1 MKNNKMAQA
10 KRKLEDDMKKQRAA
24 KSAARSAQEQTAMNK
39 LMAGA
44 EILANRN
51 RTRDSAVREIAQ
63 KKRQTSEAYR
73 RHYEDQSMTERA
85 VKGAIELLS
94 EQRAQ
99 ARRDAARMLLGAAS
113 RGAGEAAK
121 QAAQRVDRG
130 RRAFASMGDMPERE
144 MPHQMGTAATPAEQ
158 MRQRLVADVNATGR
172 LPAGYGWY
180 GTGEN
185 AVAADQRGLVYKP
198 LEDVTAGSKA
208 ATPAVYGIDP
218 DSYLAHM
225 QDYDAWEA
233 ERDKLPEAAK
243 RAQDYLQP
251 AIDAESDPA
260 RKAALQEQLDTAMA
274 NAQYS
279 PAEQR
284 RRKKLEN
291 KAMAATNVLGEDIGQ
306 YAGRSDADYLRSY
319 AQQYGIEQEGEKYG
333 ESYRA
338 PVFQRKGSDT
348 AEHADLM
355 NKLRFGEK
363 HGAINPVDILETGD
377 TQMLQNLSDDE
388 AAAYMGM
395 ASRYGADTAQAYWN
409 ALKQEGQYGQKAY
422 AVRDVALRDMAG
434 SGLLG
439 AAGSSALSVM
449 TSPMSL
455 AGTLYSVTQKLTGK
469 EIDPYADQFMFG
481 QMTGTLRDEV
491 GRSITRQYGK
501 EDGTDTFA
509 SWLMKTGYNAAMSSA
524 DSLMAGQL
532 SGGSALG
539 GSVLLGSSG
548 AGSVIQDAKLRG
560 GSDEQALALGG
571 LSVVFETATEYLPM
585 DTLLNTI
592 DGKDIRTFRDVLG
605 SALKG
610 GLSEAP
616 GEGLSELLSHV
627 SDQALMGP
635 MSNYNLHVAQYE
647 QTGMSSEEAHTQA
660 KKDLMWDVFNAA
672 ATGFLSGEGSNLLAG
687 GNALFYNRMQTEDQQ
702 LQMQP
707 MEDPL
712 AAAANELAAKQ
723 EQKAAAEA
731 AVPEIQEDEEGVS
744 RFDRPMAATVIDQ
757 ENGNV
762 QVIGFETTQDGKN
775 MVLHTMDEAGNRG
788 TAMVNELAFA
798 NETVQDLMTADG
810 AKNLSGE
817 GLQSYLTGYTQTVN
831 GKSVTP
837 AEYAQA
843 YGMVYRR
850 AAAGMDMADA
860 IRNSVIPQV
869 MTQSAMQDAYA
880 AGLGAGAVTQ
890 QTTPLSPTPTATAKG
905 VMNRSFTTGA
915 WNSMTRQQQRI
926 AAANMEVV
934 STLAKRMG
942 ATINIV
948 DSITDGAG
956 NRANGRYNA
965 KTGQIDIALNADAN
979 AYAYVAMHELTH
991 QLKDQHSDS
1000 WSTFSGWVQ
1009 EALTD
1014 KGQDFEKLVKYQMD
1028 SFGLSR
1034 EDAAEEVICNTV
1046 PAMLQDEGTLQKLYE
1061 QDRTLFEKLMDWLKN
1076 LISDVKAA
1084 GKVLSERSQS
1094 WKQMG
1099 ALKEDAATLQGLY
1112 DVMESIMQGEK
1123 ESGGNDT
1130 KHSPLEG
1137 YTEEGIAVY
1146 SSNFPQGSTRKERQD
1161 HILELVQNVWAKK
1174 PIRLFI
1180 AQNGK
1185 QKEILAQF
1193 DPTID
1198 YEGETY
1204 TDATKLAYGNRKGST
1219 PDQKVTEKLADDFP
1233 ELIGT
1238 ASYAHSKAESGG
1250 KNEAHN
1256 GVLVWHY
1263 FANHIGFVHESG
1275 SYAEYNV
1282 FIDVKQKDNG
1292 HFVYAVEAEKIK
1304 GSERPKAPTLYSDPK
1319 TLLASGSGIA
1329 PTIADNIILG
1339 DQGNVKYSYAGQTA
1353 KTADHDMLATARDMR
1368 DDGVDNETIRK
1379 ETGWFVGKDGK
1390 WRFEMDDS
1398 QSRVK
1403 LPESNYNELGDLL
1416 ENSRIL
1422 EAYPEMANMKVI
1434 FQGLEDGQY
1443 GQYDAKFDTIDLS
1456 YELKTKPKELRY
1468 ALLHELQHAIQH
1480 RERFATGA
1488 SVAYWQRRID
1498 EGFDTRTAKQK
1509 EAEAKAEEALR
1520 RVMEEKPEFYHDMMN
1535 LRKMLPDVPRGKVD
1549 WDTLE
1554 QLEDDPVEW
1563 QKYDAQR
1570 DLLEEKYGVEAMF
1583 DFDDLLHDR
1592 EKAMRSER
1600 SATDLY
1606 FATAGEIEARNVE
1619 GRADLTAEERREKA
1633 PVLGD
1638 EDTVFART
1646 SAYNATDAAHT
1657 PEQLRIMQEYADATD
1672 KRLLEAVSLYA
1683 SNKYAPNKRLK
1694 ICDVN
1699 QRMAEDVR
1707 RLLGIDVQGY
1717 TVNIDRSGLN
1727 HILKRH
1733 GKKGEHDHSMS
1744 NSADIARMGYVIE
1757 NYDHIEILKNQNGEP
1772 VYSSS
1777 RINREGKPSPV
1788 LLLRKRIDG
1797 EYYLSEAIVDSS
1809 WKKIWVQSAYIKKAG
1824 DYATAENGN
1833 APQLTSE
1840 TPNAS
1845 LSDNNSIAQ
1854 NNRVDNAKF
1863 SLSDYDDTVRE
1874 GENVLEELLTM
1885 TAAHRMTDAE
1895 AARVARKVLKAASS
1909 EMELEEAT
1917 QRIKSIFDYASRS
1930 GDKLDMY
1937 GLSSEATALADDM
1950 LSQSKTLD
1958 MQHEE
1963 EVADLRYYLKHNQ
1976 ISLSTEQQKEAANLM
1991 GGSYSAYRKAL
2002 FGRVNLNR
2010 NGSALDGAVWEQLH
2024 EAAPHLFPLDATS
2037 GDQVRLLMEAAE
2049 YVQPVYHNESGLDAR
2064 EAAQWLTH
2072 ELFNAYMSLSGVQS
2086 AAKEQNRLGLKL
2098 RQYRQVAERFAK
2110 EHKAAFDEAYAKV
2123 TKEAG
2128 AQIAA
2133 ATEKAE
2139 RRADKAISEAEADA
2153 DLRVA
2158 KAQAGVAERIADAKQ
2173 QNLADMEAY
2182 REAMR
2187 EKAKTWRSEFVT
2199 RHRDVERKN
2208 RYRAQILRETNQLL
2222 KKVEK
2227 PTDTHHVQDELTGA
2241 LTTFL
2246 KSLDLGRRSKER
2258 SIGDRILSL
2267 RNVMQD
2273 AANGEGGRS
2282 FLVDSDILE
2291 SMRFMAEQLQGMDS
2305 LDQLTA
2311 DQMEQVRNIVHC
2323 AVWTVNKADTTFA
2336 DRKTVRIS
2344 AAAGRFLMEAEK
2356 RQDVKDRGDAL
2367 NKARDFLTVGQMDS
2381 MHFFDKLG
2389 GAAKEMYQ
2397 SLRDGLDKKTMHR
2410 AHAMDYVAEAVS
2422 KIPEKARADLFAGKK
2437 AAKTR
2442 YELTGGSIELTK
2454 AQVMEIYCLNKRE
2467 QARGHLYDESV
2478 GGIRTGDNQNARSV
2492 KVQPKDIDK
2501 LTDTLTVQ
2509 EKALAD
2515 ALQQYMVNECAKWG
2529 NETSMVLYGYKKFG
2543 EANYYPIRVDPDSVG
2558 SNNSQEGQQD
2568 NLYAIANMGMTKAL
2582 KEKAKNAL
2590 YIGDIFDTFCRH
2602 VDNMATYN
2610 AYAAPIADLVRWYN
2624 YRPGDGSSVKKMIQT
2639 KWGKEAAEY
2648 IPRLIRDLNGEVNR
2662 SYSPK
2667 WDEKMTGLMKSSS
2680 VGRNVRVAIQQPTA
2694 ILRAGDMM
2702 DYRYITAGLTGLTG
2716 KGGKVKLKDAIELS
2730 KQHCPIALLKSMGF
2744 FETDMGKSLR
2754 AAMFDNRGV
2763 LDKIKDEGMW
2773 LPGKMDE
2780 MTFGTIW
2787 RACEAETRKLKPE
2800 LAVGSDAYYEAVGKR
2815 MSEIIDYT
2823 QVVDTPFHRT
2833 QLMRSSD
2840 GLTKMATSFMSEPS
2854 KTYNMLASAMQRLKE
2869 NRHDPVAK
2877 RKFCR
2882 ALGAFGLNAVVNA
2895 AAQSLIDAMRDGE
2908 DEEFWAKWGKAMFGD
2923 WSSCEKFMDYVRTA
2937 LDANSISGLN
2947 PLSLIPYIKDVLS
2960 MVQGYDVKRTDMQS
2974 MEKLMQVGTN
2984 VGNLINGKNKLSGWG
2999 WARQIATA
3007 VDSVTGQSF
3016 GNALRDGYSF
3026 ANMIL
3031 KAIGLDPISEKTEVA
3046 STSIAYDNLYDAMLD
3061 GDAKKWSRVSKQTGT
3076 TLKKTEK
3083 EIDAAMATHFAED
3096 AAEQVVTAY
3105 TAKQE
3110 GKASEYNRIRSRF
3123 VDEYGEVLGENG
3135 SKRAEEIFDKS
3146 VAVYANDQESEEE
3159 EVTAS
3164 TPLNSKAWSY
3174 TEAASVV
3181 QGYANG
3187 TCSKEDIALVRSEM
3201 IADSTA
3207 KNPQTTVDTS
3217 ILKQVKK
3224 LYIAAGPA
3232 ERKRL
3237 GEAVKE
3243 LFGKDDKYLANWL
3256 K

>member
-1 MKNNKMAQA
+1 MAKNIGLPEKKKTKSRDKLAQA
-10 KRKLEDDMKKQRAA
+10 AAEVVAKKAMQAAA
-24 KSAARSAQEQTAMNK
+24 KKASYKEQADYRSPASVNR
-39 LMAGA
+39 
-44 EILANRN
+44 ANYLRSQGIDPVLS
-51 RTRDSAVREIAQ
+51 R
-63 KKRQTSEAYR
+63 KR
-73 RHYEDQSMTERA
+73 
-85 VKGAIELLS
+85 
-94 EQRAQ
+94 EQREQQ
-99 ARRDAARMLLGAAS
+99 AKARLEAARMLMNGAQRRAATSAAAAAS
-113 RGAGEAAK
+113 TQTKPADGNAMAGLAAD
-121 QAAQRVDRG
+121 AN
-130 RRAFASMGDMPERE
+130 
-144 MPHQMGTAATPAEQ
+144 T
-158 MRQRLVADVNATGR
+158 TGR
-172 LPAGYGWY
+172 LPTGYRWHQQGDRSIAVRDFAHKPLEGVNSTVLQYYNVAQQANEQYGKQYGQTKAELDDLTASYEYARQVVERGNADPAYADAHPEYYLLTGDDPKQNLSGYEKLVAQKQAELGQLDAEFDKADALRPSGMEGMTVRDSDRMQDVYYQRPSIWNDPILSPVIDTVDGAYQMLAGGQSLKSMAQEESQN
-180 GTGEN
+180 GKEGIGFLRGLGAGAVMGGNQLNDTLLGIAEN
-185 AVAADQRGLVYKP
+185 AVDLTGSWLGKKIDPNWENPITKLREGNQQLGYAAYGDELENATGAERVLMNVTASGLNSAAHMALGGMLGKGMGVLGGGGTMPTAMQAARTQGLTGFGNMGSFTLGAMTDAYDRAEADGSPAYMRPIRAIAAGMGSMIANSDNTEKFMQRMGIGADMDKTGISNFVGTKMYSKWGDAAMNWAADTFGDQALSEGTQEVVEKIIDRTL
-198 LEDVTAGSKA
+198 DAGF
-208 ATPAVYGIDP
+208 TGN
-218 DSYLAHM
+218 LLN
-225 QDYDAWEA
+225 A
-233 ERDKLPEAAK
+233 EYWDGFADE
-243 RAQDYLQP
+243 
-251 AIDAESDPA
+251 
-260 RKAALQEQLDTAMA
+260 
-274 NAQYS
+274 
-279 PAEQR
+279 
-284 RRKKLEN
+284 
-291 KAMAATNVLGEDIGQ
+291 LGEDFFYGYLSGALYNTMALPN
-306 YAGRSDADYLRSY
+306 YAPSNQMLNSMVTGETETTPETMVRWFEQVATDMADPEMQRI
-319 AQQYGIEQEGEKYG
+319 AQQATQEM
-333 ESYRA
+333 
-338 PVFQRKGSDT
+338 Q
-348 AEHADLM
+348 H
-355 NKLRFGEK
+355 
-363 HGAINPVDILETGD
+363 
-377 TQMLQNLSDDE
+377 
-388 AAAYMGM
+388 
-395 ASRYGADTAQAYWN
+395 
-409 ALKQEGQYGQKAY
+409 
-422 AVRDVALRDMAG
+422 
-434 SGLLG
+434 
-439 AAGSSALSVM
+439 
-449 TSPMSL
+449 
-455 AGTLYSVTQKLTGK
+455 
-469 EIDPYADQFMFG
+469 
-481 QMTGTLRDEV
+481 
-491 GRSITRQYGK
+491 
-501 EDGTDTFA
+501 
-509 SWLMKTGYNAAMSSA
+509 
-524 DSLMAGQL
+524 
-532 SGGSALG
+532 
-539 GSVLLGSSG
+539 
-548 AGSVIQDAKLRG
+548 AGSVEAAQNGVVERMLTAADAL
-560 GSDEQALALGG
+560 
-571 LSVVFETATEYLPM
+571 V
-585 DTLLNTI
+585 
-592 DGKDIRTFRDVLG
+592 
-605 SALKG
+605 
-610 GLSEAP
+610 
-616 GEGLSELLSHV
+616 
-627 SDQALMGP
+627 
-635 MSNYNLHVAQYE
+635 
-647 QTGMSSEEAHTQA
+647 
-660 KKDLMWDVFNAA
+660 
-672 ATGFLSGEGSNLLAG
+672 
-687 GNALFYNRMQTEDQQ
+687 
-702 LQMQP
+702 
-707 MEDPL
+707 
-712 AAAANELAAKQ
+712 AKQ

-731 AVPEIQEDEEGVS
+731 AMPEIQADEDGVS
-744 RFDRPMAATVIDQ
+744 RFGRPMAATVIDA
-757 ENGNV
+757 EDGSGEV
-762 QVIGFETTQDGKN
+762 QVVGFETTQDGRN
-775 MVLHTMDEAGNRG
+775 VVLHTVDAQGNRG
-788 TAMVNELAFA
+788 TAMAGELSFA
-798 NETVQDLMTADG
+798 DDTVQQLMTADD

-817 GLQSYLTGYTQTVN
+817 GLERYLSGYERQV
-831 GKSVTP
+831 GGHSVTP
-837 AEYAQA
+837 EEYARG
-843 YGMVYRR
+843 YGIVYRR

-890 QTTPLSPTPTATAKG
+890 QTTPLFPTPTAKG
-905 VMNRSFTTGA
+905 VMNRNFTKSA
-915 WNSMTRQQQRI
+915 WNSMSRQQQRI

-942 ATINIV
+942 AIINIV

-956 NRANGRYNA
+956 KKANGRYNA
-965 KTGQIDIALNADAN
+965 KTGEIDIALDADAN

-991 QLKDQHSDS
+991 QLKDQHGKS
-1000 WSTFSGWVQ
+1000 WDTFAGWVK

-1014 KGQDFEKLVKYQMD
+1014 KGQDFDQLVKYQMD
-1028 SFGLSR
+1028 SFGLS
-1034 EDAAEEVICNTV
+1034 EADAAEEVICNTV

-1076 LISDVKAA
+1076 LINDVKAA
-1084 GKVLSERSQS
+1084 GKTLSERSQS

-1180 AQNGK
+1180 TQNGK

-1238 ASYAHSKAESGG
+1238 ASYVHSKAESGG

-1282 FIDVKQKDNG
+1282 FIDVKQKDTG
-1292 HFVYAVEAEKIK
+1292 HFVYAVGAEKVK

-1329 PTIADNIILG
+1329 PTIANNIIL
-1339 DQGNVKYSYAGQTA
+1339 DDRENVKYSYAGQTA
-1353 KTADHDMLATARDMR
+1353 KTADHDMLTTAREMR

-1403 LPESNYNELGDLL
+1403 LPEGNYNELGDLL

-1443 GQYDAKFDTIDLS
+1443 GQYDAKFDTIDLA

-1520 RVMEEKPEFYHDMMN
+1520 RVLEEKPEFYHDMMN

-1554 QLEDDPVEW
+1554 QLEEDPVEW
-1563 QKYDAQR
+1563 QEYDAQR
-1570 DLLEEKYGVEAMF
+1570 DLLEDKYGVEAMF
-1583 DFDDLLHDR
+1583 DFDDLLYDR

-1633 PVLGD
+1633 PVLGG

-1657 PEQLRIMQEYADATD
+1657 PEQLRIMQEYADAID

-1699 QRMAEDVR
+1699 QSMVEDVR

-1930 GDKLDMY
+1930 GNKLDMK
-1937 GLSSEATALADDM
+1937 GLSSEATALAEDM

-1958 MQHEE
+1958 RQHEE

-1976 ISLSTEQQKEAANLM
+1976 ISLSPEQQKEAGHLM
-1991 GGSYSAYRKAL
+1991 GGSYGAYRQAL
-2002 FGRVNLNR
+2002 FGRVNLR
-2010 NGSALDGAVWEQLH
+2010 NSGSGLDGAVWGQLH

-2049 YVQPVYHNESGLDAR
+2049 YVQPVYRNESGLDAR

-2072 ELFNAYMSLSGVQS
+2072 ELFKGYMSLSGVQS

-2098 RQYRQVAERFAK
+2098 RQYRQVADRFAK

-2158 KAQAGVAERIADAKQ
+2158 KAQAGVEERIADAKQ

-2199 RHRDVERKN
+2199 KHRDAERKN

-2227 PTDTHHVQDELTGA
+2227 PTDKAHVQDELTGA

-2336 DRKTVRIS
+2336 DRKAMRIS

-2381 MHFFDKLG
+2381 MHYFDRLG

-2543 EANYYPIRVDPDSVG
+2543 EPNYYPIRVDPDSVG
-2558 SNNSQEGQQD
+2558 SNTSQEGQQD

-2582 KEKAKNAL
+2582 KEKANNAL
-2590 YIGDIFDTFCRH
+2590 YLGDICDTFCRH
-2602 VDNMATYN
+2602 GDNMATYN

-2624 YRPGDGSSVKKMIQT
+2624 YRPGDGSSVKKMIQA

-2667 WDEKMTGLMKSSS
+2667 LAEKMTGLMKSSS

-2716 KGGKVKLKDAIELS
+2716 KGGNVKLKEAIELS
-2730 KQHCPIALLKSMGF
+2730 KQHCPIAMLKSMGF

-2754 AAMFDNRGV
+2754 AAMFDNRSV

-2854 KTYNMLASAMQRLKE
+2854 KTYNMLMSAMQRLKE

-2882 ALGAFGLNAVVNA
+2882 TISAYGLNAIVNA
-2895 AAQSLIDAMRDGE
+2895 AAQSLIDAMRDGD

-2937 LDANSISGLN
+2937 LDSNYISGLN

-2960 MVQGYDVKRTDMQS
+2960 KIQGYDVKRTDMQS

-2984 VGNLINGKNKLSGWG
+2984 VDNLINEKNKLSGWG
-2999 WARQIATA
+2999 WARQVATA

-3016 GNALRDGYSF
+3016 ANALRDGYSF
-3026 ANMIL
+3026 ANLIL

-3061 GDAKKWSRVSKQTGT
+3061 GDAKKWSRVSKRTGT

-3110 GKASEYNRIRSRF
+3110 GKASEYNRIRSKF

>member
-1 MKNNKMAQA
+1 MAKNI
-10 KRKLEDDMKKQRAA
+10 KLPEKK
-24 KSAARSAQEQTAMNK
+24 KSKLADAAAR
-39 LMAGA
+39 
-44 EILANRN
+44 
-51 RTRDSAVREIAQ
+51 VAQ
-63 KKRQTSEAYR
+63 KKTEQHRQQSSER
-73 RHYEDQSMTERA
+73 RQVTEDLSPAAVNRRNYLRSQGIDLMAQRQERRD
-85 VKGAIELLS
+85 
-94 EQRAQ
+94 QREQ
-99 ARRDAARMLLGAAS
+99 ARMEAARMLAGTAMAAGARREATAVRADAMEAAS
-113 RGAGEAAK
+113 MLAGTSMAAGARREATALR
-121 QAAQRVDRG
+121 ADAQG
-130 RRAFASMGDMPERE
+130 RKLAHDAS
-144 MPHQMGTAATPAEQ
+144 T
-158 MRQRLVADVNATGR
+158 TGR
-172 LPAGYGWY
+172 LPEGYRWYRQGDRSIAVRDFAHKPLDGVSNTILQYYGAAQQANEQYGKQYGQTKAELDDLTASYEYAKQVVERGNADPAYADAHPEYYLLTGDDPNQNLSGYEKLVAQKQQELDRLNTEFSKVDTLRPADMEGMTVRDSARMQGAYYQRPSVWNDPILSPVIDTVDGAYQMMTGGQSLKSIAQEEAQNGKEGIGFLRGLGAGAVMG
-180 GTGEN
+180 GNQLNDTLLGIAEN
-185 AVAADQRGLVYKP
+185 AVDLTGSWLGKKIDPNWENPITKLREGNQRLGYAAYGDELENATGAERVLMNVTASGLNSAAHMAMGGMMGKGLGMLGGGGTMPTAMQAARAQGMTGFGNMGSFTLGAMTDAYDRAEADGSPAYMRPIRAIAAGMGSMIANSDNTEKFMQRMGIGAGMDKTGISNFVGTKMYSKWGDAAMNWAADTFGDQALSEGTQEVVEKIIDRTL
-198 LEDVTAGSKA
+198 DAGF
-208 ATPAVYGIDP
+208 TGN
-218 DSYLAHM
+218 LLN
-225 QDYDAWEA
+225 A
-233 ERDKLPEAAK
+233 EYWDGFADE
-243 RAQDYLQP
+243 
-251 AIDAESDPA
+251 
-260 RKAALQEQLDTAMA
+260 
-274 NAQYS
+274 
-279 PAEQR
+279 
-284 RRKKLEN
+284 
-291 KAMAATNVLGEDIGQ
+291 LGEDFFYGYLSGALYNTMALPN
-306 YAGRSDADYLRSY
+306 YAPSNQMLNGMVTGETETTPETMVRWFEQVATDMADPEMQRI
-319 AQQYGIEQEGEKYG
+319 AQQATQEM
-333 ESYRA
+333 
-338 PVFQRKGSDT
+338 Q
-348 AEHADLM
+348 H
-355 NKLRFGEK
+355 
-363 HGAINPVDILETGD
+363 
-377 TQMLQNLSDDE
+377 
-388 AAAYMGM
+388 
-395 ASRYGADTAQAYWN
+395 
-409 ALKQEGQYGQKAY
+409 
-422 AVRDVALRDMAG
+422 
-434 SGLLG
+434 
-439 AAGSSALSVM
+439 
-449 TSPMSL
+449 
-455 AGTLYSVTQKLTGK
+455 
-469 EIDPYADQFMFG
+469 
-481 QMTGTLRDEV
+481 
-491 GRSITRQYGK
+491 
-501 EDGTDTFA
+501 
-509 SWLMKTGYNAAMSSA
+509 
-524 DSLMAGQL
+524 
-532 SGGSALG
+532 
-539 GSVLLGSSG
+539 
-548 AGSVIQDAKLRG
+548 AGSVEAAQNGVVERMLTAADAL
-560 GSDEQALALGG
+560 
-571 LSVVFETATEYLPM
+571 V
-585 DTLLNTI
+585 
-592 DGKDIRTFRDVLG
+592 
-605 SALKG
+605 
-610 GLSEAP
+610 
-616 GEGLSELLSHV
+616 
-627 SDQALMGP
+627 
-635 MSNYNLHVAQYE
+635 
-647 QTGMSSEEAHTQA
+647 
-660 KKDLMWDVFNAA
+660 
-672 ATGFLSGEGSNLLAG
+672 
-687 GNALFYNRMQTEDQQ
+687 
-702 LQMQP
+702 
-707 MEDPL
+707 
-712 AAAANELAAKQ
+712 AKQ

-731 AVPEIQEDEEGVS
+731 AVPEIQADEEGVS
-744 RFDRPMAATVIDQ
+744 RFDRPMAATVIDA
-757 ENGNV
+757 EDGSGEV
-762 QVIGFETTQDGKN
+762 QVVGFETTQDGRN
-775 MVLHTMDEAGNRG
+775 IVLHTVDAQGNHG
-788 TAMVNELAFA
+788 TAMTGELNFA
-798 NETVQDLMTADG
+798 DATVQQLMTADD

-817 GLQSYLTGYTQTVN
+817 SLQSYLRDYASEVDGH
-831 GKSVTP
+831 SVTP
-837 AEYAQA
+837 EEYARG

-880 AGLGAGAVTQ
+880 SGLGAGAATQ
-890 QTTPLSPTPTATAKG
+890 ESITHSPTSATNG

-915 WNSMTRQQQRI
+915 WNSMTRQQQRV

-934 STLAKRMG
+934 SALAKRMG

-948 DSITDGAG
+948 DSITDGSG
-956 NRANGRYNA
+956 NKANGRYNA

-1014 KGQDFEKLVKYQMD
+1014 KGQNFEKLVKYQMD

-1084 GKVLSERSQS
+1084 GKALSERSQS

-1112 DVMESIMQGEK
+1112 DVMESIMQSEGEAA
-1123 ESGGNDT
+1123 SGNSGT
-1130 KHSPLEG
+1130 KSSPKTASFAEHKLFSGLVDKLRQLNPDSYITVGTIEKGSPLEQV
-1137 YTEEGIAVY
+1137 GI
-1146 SSNFPQGSTRKERQD
+1146 P
-1161 HILELVQNVWAKK
+1161 
-1174 PIRLFI
+1174 
-1180 AQNGK
+1180 NGK
-1185 QKEILAQF
+1185 LYFDVSKALKELDKHGDHLSEKVYKEIPSLLANPIAITQYK
-1193 DPTID
+1193 DNTVSV
-1198 YEGETY
+1198 
-1204 TDATKLAYGNRKGST
+1204 YGHLIHNGTT
-1219 PDQKVTEKLADDFP
+1219 PIVVGVMIAKDRS
-1233 ELIGT
+1233 GT
-1238 ASYAHSKAESGG
+1238 ASIAKIRTVHARGDYRRQITDDSVLYLNPNKKETSAWFQALGIRVPLGG
-1250 KNEAHN
+1250 KR
-1256 GVLVWHY
+1256 
-1263 FANHIGFVHESG
+1263 FGFIRS
-1275 SYAEYNV
+1275 
-1282 FIDVKQKDNG
+1282 
-1292 HFVYAVEAEKIK
+1292 
-1304 GSERPKAPTLYSDPK
+1304 
-1319 TLLASGSGIA
+1319 IA
-1329 PTIADNIILG
+1329 G
-1339 DQGNVKYSYAGQTA
+1339 DTQNVKYSYAGQTA

-1443 GQYDAKFDTIDLS
+1443 GQYDAKFDTIDLA
-1456 YELKTKPKELRY
+1456 YELKSKPKELRY

-1509 EAEAKAEEALR
+1509 KAEAKAEDALR
-1520 RVMEEKPEFYHDMMN
+1520 RVLEERPEFYHDMMN

-1549 WDTLE
+1549 WDTFE
-1554 QLEDDPVEW
+1554 QLEEDPVEW
-1563 QKYDAQR
+1563 QEYDAQR

-1592 EKAMRSER
+1592 EKAMRNER

-1606 FATAGEIEARNVE
+1606 FATSGEIEARNVE
-1619 GRADLTAEERREKA
+1619 GRADLTAKERREKA
-1633 PVLGD
+1633 PMLGD

-1657 PEQLRIMQEYADATD
+1657 PEQLRIMQEYADAID

-1788 LLLRKRIDG
+1788 LLLHKRIDG

-1845 LSDNNSIAQ
+1845 LSDNISIAQ

-1863 SLSDYDDTVRE
+1863 SLSDYDQDARKAENQMGILLRMTERHHITP
-1874 GENVLEELLTM
+1874 GEMAKVASHAINSVASTANKQELARRLAEAFRVSRDGVALMNELVPIAKDVLEQS
-1885 TAAHRMTDAE
+1885 
-1895 AARVARKVLKAASS
+1895 ARVTD
-1909 EMELEEAT
+1909 EGNE
-1917 QRIKSIFDYASRS
+1917 RIYPS
-1930 GDKLDMY
+1930 GMDAQESYEWLANKMFVKY
-1937 GLSSEATALADDM
+1937 VALATVQVDADNP
-1950 LSQSKTLD
+1950 TAFA
-1958 MQHEE
+1958 
-1963 EVADLRYYLKHNQ
+1963 VALKGYR
-1976 ISLSTEQQKEAANLM
+1976 EAI
-1991 GGSYSAYRKAL
+1991 
-2002 FGRVNLNR
+2002 
-2010 NGSALDGAVWEQLH
+2010 GAVEKSSHQL
-2024 EAAPHLFPLDATS
+2024 
-2037 GDQVRLLMEAAE
+2037 
-2049 YVQPVYHNESGLDAR
+2049 
-2064 EAAQWLTH
+2064 
-2072 ELFNAYMSLSGVQS
+2072 
-2086 AAKEQNRLGLKL
+2086 
-2098 RQYRQVAERFAK
+2098 
-2110 EHKAAFDEAYAKV
+2110 FDEAYANVLERFGQKV
-2123 TKEAG
+2123 KRGENYNLSKETATKEG
-2128 AQIAA
+2128 QQLYRRVME
-2133 ATEKAE
+2133 EK
-2139 RRADKAISEAEADA
+2139 RRLWRTK
-2153 DLRVA
+2153 
-2158 KAQAGVAERIADAKQ
+2158 
-2173 QNLADMEAY
+2173 
-2182 REAMR
+2182 REAG
-2187 EKAKTWRSEFVT
+2187 EKRKR
-2199 RHRDVERKN
+2199 VETMI
-2208 RYRAQILRETNQLL
+2208 YRQTNQLL
-2222 KKVEK
+2222 KKLEK
-2227 PTDTHHVQDELTGA
+2227 ATDKAHVKDPLQDSVVS
-2241 LTTFL
+2241 FL
-2246 KSLDLGRRSKER
+2246 KGLNFGDKTTTSRSLGSRIRRLKDAMANAQGNSDNQLGYLIDDEMTAKMAEFAEKLED
-2258 SIGDRILSL
+2258 IDTMDKLD
-2267 RNVMQD
+2267 D
-2273 AANGEGGRS
+2273 AALIE
-2282 FLVDSDILE
+2282 
-2291 SMRFMAEQLQGMDS
+2291 
-2305 LDQLTA
+2305 
-2311 DQMEQVRNIVHC
+2311 
-2323 AVWTVNKADTTFA
+2323 VNKMISYVSHVVNNADKAFA
-2336 DRKTVRIS
+2336 NKRKETIG
-2344 AAAGRFLMEAEK
+2344 AAAGRFLQEAGE
-2356 RQDVKDRGDAL
+2356 REDWKDRGKTV
-2367 NKARDFLTVGQMDS
+2367 NWARNFLTVGQMDS

-2397 SLRDGLDKKTMHR
+2397 SLRDGLDKKTLHR
-2410 AHAMDYVAEAVS
+2410 ANAMEYVAEAVS
-2422 KIPEKARADLFAGKK
+2422 KIPAKDQADLVAGKK
-2437 AAKTR
+2437 AKKTR

-2454 AQVMEIYCLNKRE
+2454 AQVMELYCLNKRE
-2467 QARGHLYDESV
+2467 QARGHLYDETV
-2478 GGIRTGDNQNARSV
+2478 GGIRAGDNQNARAV

-2501 LTDTLTVQ
+2501 LTDTLTAQ

-2515 ALQQYMVNECAKWG
+2515 ALQQYMVDECAKWG

-2543 EANYYPIRVDPDSVG
+2543 EANYYPIRVDPDSVD
-2558 SNNSQEGQQD
+2558 SNISQEGQQD

-2590 YIGDIFDTFCRH
+2590 YIGDIFDTFSRH

-2610 AYAAPIADLVRWYN
+2610 AYAAPVADLVRWYN
-2624 YRPGDGSSVKKMIQT
+2624 YRPGDGSSVKKMIQS

-2667 WDEKMTGLMKSSS
+2667 WAEKMTGLMKSSS

-2716 KGGKVKLKDAIELS
+2716 KGGNVKLRNAIELS

-2763 LDKIKDEGMW
+2763 LEKLKDEGMW

-2780 MTFGTIW
+2780 MTFGAIW
-2787 RACEAETRKLKPE
+2787 RACEAETRKLKPD
-2800 LAVGSDAYYEAVGKR
+2800 LAVGSDAYYEAVGQR

-2854 KTYNMLASAMQRLKE
+2854 KTYNMLMSAMQRLKE

-2882 ALGAFGLNAVVNA
+2882 ALGAYGLNAVVNA
-2895 AAQSLIDAMRDGE
+2895 AAQSLIDAVRNGDDE
-2908 DEEFWAKWGKAMFGD
+2908 DFWEKWGKAMFGD

-2937 LDANSISGLN
+2937 LGSNYISGLN

-2960 MVQGYDVKRTDMQS
+2960 MIQGYDVKRTDMQS

-2984 VGNLINGKNKLSGWG
+2984 VGELINGKNKLSGWG

-3016 GNALRDGYSF
+3016 ANALRDGYSF
-3026 ANMIL
+3026 ANLIL
-3031 KAIGLDPISEKTEVA
+3031 KAIGLDPISEKTETA
-3046 STSIAYDNLYDAMLD
+3046 STSIAYDNLYDAILD
-3061 GDAKKWSRVSKQTGT
+3061 GDAKKWSRVSKRTGT

-3083 EIDAAMATHFAED
+3083 EIDAAMATHFAKD

-3105 TAKQE
+3105 TAKQA
-3110 GKASEYNRIRSRF
+3110 GKASEYNRIRSKF
-3123 VDEYGEVLGENG
+3123 VDEYSEVLGENG

-3159 EVTAS
+3159 EEET

-3187 TCSKEDIALVRSEM
+3187 TCSREDIALVRSEM

-3207 KNPQTTVDTS
+3207 KNPQKTVDTS

>member
-73 RHYEDQSMTERA
+73 RHYEAQSMTERA

-94 EQRAQ
+94 EQRKR
-99 ARRDAARMLLGAAS
+99 ARADAARLLTGTVQSSIDAAHNAS
-113 RGAGEAAK
+113 KDIAGDTIARKAK
-121 QAAQRVDRG
+121 RENT
-130 RRAFASMGDMPERE
+130 AFANTSRSAQGMETGQQSSPHAYRE
-144 MPHQMGTAATPAEQ
+144 MAELINQ
-158 MRQRLVADVNATGR
+158 TGR
-172 LPAGYGWY
+172 LPVGYHWQKQGDKS
-180 GTGEN
+180 
-185 AVAADQRGLVYKP
+185 VAIRDLAHKP
-198 LEDVTAGSKA
+198 LEGVNSTILQ
-208 ATPAVYGIDP
+208 Y
-218 DSYLAHM
+218 
-225 QDYDAWEA
+225 YDA
-233 ERDKLPEAAK
+233 
-243 RAQDYLQP
+243 
-251 AIDAESDPA
+251 
-260 RKAALQEQLDTAMA
+260 
-274 NAQYS
+274 
-279 PAEQR
+279 
-284 RRKKLEN
+284 
-291 KAMAATNVLGEDIGQ
+291 
-306 YAGRSDADYLRSY
+306 
-319 AQQYGIEQEGEKYG
+319 AQQANEKYG
-333 ESYRA
+333 
-338 PVFQRKGSDT
+338 K
-348 AEHADLM
+348 
-355 NKLRFGEK
+355 
-363 HGAINPVDILETGD
+363 
-377 TQMLQNLSDDE
+377 
-388 AAAYMGM
+388 
-395 ASRYGADTAQAYWN
+395 
-409 ALKQEGQYGQKAY
+409 QYGQKKAELEDLNASYEYAKQVVERGNNDPAY
-422 AVRDVALRDMAG
+422 AEKHPEYYLLTSDDPNQNLSGYEKLLAQKQQELDRLNTEFNKVDALRPADMEGMTVRDSTRMQGAYYQRPSVWNDPVLSPVIDTVDGAYQMLTGGQSLKSIAQDEAENGKEGVGFLRSLGAGAVMAG
-434 SGLLG
+434 NQLNDTLLGIAENAVDLTGSWLGRKIDPNWENPITKLREGNQQLGYAAYGDELENATGGERVLMNVTSSGLNSAAHMALGGMLGKGMGLLG
-439 AAGSSALSVM
+439 GGGTMPTAMQAARAQGMTGFGNMGSFTLGAMTDAYDRAEADGSPAYMRPIRAIAAGMGSMIANSDNTEKFM
-449 TSPMSL
+449 QRMGIG
-455 AGTLYSVTQKLTGK
+455 AGMDKTGISNFVGTKMYSKWG
-469 EIDPYADQFMFG
+469 DAAMNWAA
-481 QMTGTLRDEV
+481 
-491 GRSITRQYGK
+491 
-501 EDGTDTFA
+501 DTF
-509 SWLMKTGYNAAMSSA
+509 G
-524 DSLMAGQL
+524 
-532 SGGSALG
+532 
-539 GSVLLGSSG
+539 
-548 AGSVIQDAKLRG
+548 
-560 GSDEQALALGG
+560 
-571 LSVVFETATEYLPM
+571 
-585 DTLLNTI
+585 
-592 DGKDIRTFRDVLG
+592 
-605 SALKG
+605 
-610 GLSEAP
+610 
-616 GEGLSELLSHV
+616 
-627 SDQALMGP
+627 DQALSEGTQEVVEKIIDRTLDAGFTG
-635 MSNYNLHVAQYE
+635 NLLNAEY
-647 QTGMSSEEAHTQA
+647 
-660 KKDLMWDVFNAA
+660 WD
-672 ATGFLSGEGSNLLAG
+672 GFADELGEDFFYGYLSGALYNTMALPNYAPSNQMLNSMVTGETETTPETMVRWFEQVATDMADPEMQRIAQQATHEMQNTGDVQAAKTGVVERMLTAAD
-687 GNALFYNRMQTEDQQ
+687 ALV
-702 LQMQP
+702 
-707 MEDPL
+707 
-712 AAAANELAAKQ
+712 AKQ
-723 EQKAAAEA
+723 EQKSSAEA
-731 AVPEIQEDEEGVS
+731 AVPEIQADEEGVS
-744 RFDRPMAATVIDQ
+744 RFERPMAATVIDA
-757 ENGNV
+757 EDGSGEV
-762 QVIGFETTQDGKN
+762 QVVGFETTQDGRN
-775 MVLHTMDEAGNRG
+775 VVLHTVDAQGNRG
-788 TAMVNELAFA
+788 TAMAGELNFA
-798 NETVQDLMTADG
+798 DDTVQQLMTADD

-817 GLQSYLTGYTQTVN
+817 SLQSYLRDYASEVDGH
-831 GKSVTP
+831 SVTP
-837 AEYAQA
+837 EEYARG

-880 AGLGAGAVTQ
+880 SGLGAGAATQ
-890 QTTPLSPTPTATAKG
+890 ESVSHSPTSATNG

-915 WNSMTRQQQRI
+915 WNSMTRQQQRV

-934 STLAKRMG
+934 SALAKRMG

-948 DSITDGAG
+948 DSITDSAG

-991 QLKDQHSDS
+991 QLKDQHGKS
-1000 WSTFSGWVQ
+1000 WDTFAGWVK

-1084 GKVLSERSQS
+1084 GKALSERSQS

-1112 DVMESIMQGEK
+1112 DVMESIMQSEGEAA
-1123 ESGGNDT
+1123 SGNSGT
-1130 KHSPLEG
+1130 KSSPKTASFAEHKLFSGLVDKLRQLNPDSYITVGTIEKGSPLEQV
-1137 YTEEGIAVY
+1137 GI
-1146 SSNFPQGSTRKERQD
+1146 P
-1161 HILELVQNVWAKK
+1161 
-1174 PIRLFI
+1174 
-1180 AQNGK
+1180 NGK
-1185 QKEILAQF
+1185 LYFDVSKALKELDKHGDHLSEKVYKEIPSLLANPIAITQYK
-1193 DPTID
+1193 DNTVSV
-1198 YEGETY
+1198 
-1204 TDATKLAYGNRKGST
+1204 YGHLIHNGTT
-1219 PDQKVTEKLADDFP
+1219 PIVVGVMIAKDRS
-1233 ELIGT
+1233 GT
-1238 ASYAHSKAESGG
+1238 ASIAKIRTVHARGDYRRQITDDSVLYLNPNKKETSAWFQALGIRVPLGG
-1250 KNEAHN
+1250 KR
-1256 GVLVWHY
+1256 
-1263 FANHIGFVHESG
+1263 FGFIRS
-1275 SYAEYNV
+1275 
-1282 FIDVKQKDNG
+1282 
-1292 HFVYAVEAEKIK
+1292 
-1304 GSERPKAPTLYSDPK
+1304 
-1319 TLLASGSGIA
+1319 IA
-1329 PTIADNIILG
+1329 G
-1339 DQGNVKYSYAGQTA
+1339 DTQNVKYSD
-1353 KTADHDMLATARDMR
+1353 TADDKRNRFSMSDMVEETRDLIAVHNLTEQNLKDTIELGGFAMPSIAVIKAEQGHSEYGPISVVFAKDTIDPER
-1368 DDGVDNETIRK
+1368 SRDNEVYGSDAWTPTFPRIDYEASEDVEDRIRHKWLELREKVGEDAARPLYGYANYLQDQITNKGGIDQIISDYEDDPKMMNLFLADTADPVKPITVRTVSRMDDAIIAQSETIVK
-1379 ETGWFVGKDGK
+1379 MVGKDALERFTPFSEKSWMDHYGDRLKEAYAQALKDAGLDEDIIQAVIEEANGK
-1390 WRFEMDDS
+1390 NLRRALRRAVSYMANNGETIT
-1398 QSRVK
+1398 
-1403 LPESNYNELGDLL
+1403 ESTDFAATNEAIRNATNKQHYKKWLEDLFAGAIKRKGIRNDKDIFTPSGNRRSFAATHWDVTL
-1416 ENSRIL
+1416 ENVVKAMRREEKIGVGTIGGRNL
-1422 EAYPEMANMKVI
+1422 EGAAVKKYKNINDIKKDSGRLGMIEQDAHEAKRREFRER
-1434 FQGLEDGQY
+1434 FQDLVESYAGSKSYDDAAEVLVEAVAKYSTVSGMYRYIQ
-1443 GQYDAKFDTIDLS
+1443 QYDTI
-1456 YELKTKPKELRY
+1456 YRPHEWIAEE
-1468 ALLHELQHAIQH
+1468 LHELVEEMKNQP
-1480 RERFATGA
+1480 TGYFEA
-1488 SVAYWQRRID
+1488 KPRRAV
-1498 EGFDTRTAKQK
+1498 GFDEAAAFIVPDNLSDSIRTS
-1509 EAEAKAEEALR
+1509 
-1520 RVMEEKPEFYHDMMN
+1520 
-1535 LRKMLPDVPRGKVD
+1535 
-1549 WDTLE
+1549 
-1554 QLEDDPVEW
+1554 
-1563 QKYDAQR
+1563 
-1570 DLLEEKYGVEAMF
+1570 LEEMGANIVE
-1583 DFDDLLHDR
+1583 
-1592 EKAMRSER
+1592 
-1600 SATDLY
+1600 Y
-1606 FATAGEIEARNVE
+1606 
-1619 GRADLTAEERREKA
+1619 
-1633 PVLGD
+1633 
-1638 EDTVFART
+1638 
-1646 SAYNATDAAHT
+1646 
-1657 PEQLRIMQEYADATD
+1657 
-1672 KRLLEAVSLYA
+1672 
-1683 SNKYAPNKRLK
+1683 
-1694 ICDVN
+1694 
-1699 QRMAEDVR
+1699 
-1707 RLLGIDVQGY
+1707 
-1717 TVNIDRSGLN
+1717 
-1727 HILKRH
+1727 
-1733 GKKGEHDHSMS
+1733 
-1744 NSADIARMGYVIE
+1744 
-1757 NYDHIEILKNQNGEP
+1757 
-1772 VYSSS
+1772 
-1777 RINREGKPSPV
+1777 
-1788 LLLRKRIDG
+1788 
-1797 EYYLSEAIVDSS
+1797 
-1809 WKKIWVQSAYIKKAG
+1809 KAG
-1824 DYATAENGN
+1824 DEEDRKAKLNGDGVEK
-1833 APQLTSE
+1833 L
-1840 TPNAS
+1840 
-1845 LSDNNSIAQ
+1845 
-1854 NNRVDNAKF
+1854 KF

-1958 MQHEE
+1958 MQHED

-2098 RQYRQVAERFAK
+2098 RQYRQVADRFAK

-2158 KAQAGVAERIADAKQ
+2158 KAQAGVEERIADAKQ

-2182 REAMR
+2182 RDAMR

-2199 RHRDVERKN
+2199 KHRDAERKN

-2336 DRKTVRIS
+2336 DRKAMRIS
-2344 AAAGRFLMEAEK
+2344 AAAGRFLQEAGE
-2356 RQDVKDRGDAL
+2356 REDWKDRGKIV
-2367 NKARDFLTVGQMDS
+2367 NWARNFLTVRQMDS

-2410 AHAMDYVAEAVS
+2410 ANAMDYVAEAVS
-2422 KIPEKARADLFAGKK
+2422 KIPEKERADLFAGEK

-2442 YELTGGSIELTK
+2442 YELTGGSIELTR
-2454 AQVMEIYCLNKRE
+2454 AQVMELYCLNKRE
-2467 QARGHLYDESV
+2467 QARGHLYDENV
-2478 GGIRTGDNQNARSV
+2478 GGIRAGDNQNARAV
-2492 KVQPKDIDK
+2492 KVQPADIDK
-2501 LTDTLTVQ
+2501 LIGTLTAE
-2509 EKALAD
+2509 EKALAN
-2515 ALQQYMVNECAKWG
+2515 ALQAYMVDECAKWG
-2529 NETSMVLYGYKKFG
+2529 NETSMTLYGYKKFG
-2543 EANYYPIRVDPDSVG
+2543 EKNYYPIRVDPDSVD
-2558 SNNSQEGQQD
+2558 SNISQEGQQD

-2590 YIGDIFDTFCRH
+2590 YIGDIFDTFSRH

-2624 YRPGDGSSVKKMIQT
+2624 YRPGDGSSVKKMIQS
-2639 KWGKEAAEY
+2639 KFGKEAAEY

-2662 SYSPK
+2662 SYSPN
-2667 WDEKMTGLMKSSS
+2667 WAEKMTGLMKSSS
-2680 VGRNVRVAIQQPTA
+2680 VGRNIRVSIQQPTA

-2702 DYRYITAGLTGLTG
+2702 DYRYISQGMTGLTG
-2716 KGGKVKLKDAIELS
+2716 KGGKVKLKEAIELS
-2730 KQHCPIALLKSMGF
+2730 KQHCPIAMLKSMGF

-2754 AAMFDNRGV
+2754 AAMFDNRSV

-2800 LAVGSDAYYEAVGKR
+2800 LAVGSDAYYKAVGKR

-2833 QLMRSSD
+2833 QLMRNGD

-3026 ANMIL
+3026 ANLIL

-3224 LYIAAGPA
+3224 LYIAAGPE